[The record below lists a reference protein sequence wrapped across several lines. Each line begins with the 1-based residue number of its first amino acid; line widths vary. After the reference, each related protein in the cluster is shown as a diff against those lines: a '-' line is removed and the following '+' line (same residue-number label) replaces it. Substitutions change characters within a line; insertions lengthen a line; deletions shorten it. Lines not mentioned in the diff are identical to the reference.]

1 MTGRTVRA
9 MKLGRQDKDPT
20 GEEAVLSA
28 ALQSECWARSKARSL
43 GPWFT
48 GGWGRTTP
56 QTQMETYGTVAIT

>member
-20 GEEAVLSA
+20 GEAAVLSA
-28 ALQSECWARSKARSL
+28 TLQSECWADQKPGAWGSGL
-43 GPWFT
+43 QGV
-48 GGWGRTTP
+48 GGRTTP